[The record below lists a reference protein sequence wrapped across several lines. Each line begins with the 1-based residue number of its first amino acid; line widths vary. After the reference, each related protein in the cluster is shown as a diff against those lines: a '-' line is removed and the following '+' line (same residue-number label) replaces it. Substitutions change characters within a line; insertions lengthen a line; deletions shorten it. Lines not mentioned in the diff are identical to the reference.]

1 MILPHTGRA
10 LADAAP
16 VPYWLD
22 RPERPDPLPPLHGTH
37 TADLLVVGGGYS
49 GLWAAL
55 LAKRAAP
62 QRDVLL
68 VEAGTCGWAAS
79 GRNGGFCAASLTHGL
94 ANGVDRFP
102 EEIADL
108 ERLGRENLD
117 AIAATVAEY
126 DIDCDF
132 ARTGELAVAVAPYQ
146 LAGLAEDAELGR
158 RYGHDVRLLDA
169 DEVRAE
175 VDSPTYLGGLW
186 DRDRVALLDPAR
198 LAWGLRRACLAE
210 GVRIHEHTRVTGLR
224 RDGAALR
231 ADTLGHAASRPAGS
245 GPGAGPTDGGA
256 VRGDGRQPGGPT
268 GGGAVRG
275 DGRRPGGTPGVVRAR
290 QVVLATNAFPPLLRR
305 LRAWTVPVYDY
316 ALMTEPL
323 TAAQRDAVGWRNRQG
338 LADTG
343 NQFHYYRI
351 TDDGRILFGGYDA
364 VYHYGNRV
372 APELAQRQATF
383 AALADHFFT
392 TFPQLEG
399 LRFSHRWGGVIDT
412 CTRFC
417 PFFGT
422 AYDGRLAYAAGYTGL
437 GVGATRFG
445 ARVMLDLL
453 SGEQTP
459 LTRLDLVRR
468 TPLPFPPEPVRAA
481 GIHLTRWSL
490 ARADARD
497 GRRNL
502 WLRTLDRLGL
512 GFDS

>member
-1 MILPHTGRA
+1 MTGSHTGRTA
-10 LADAAP
+10 HPVARTLADAAP

-22 RPERPDPLPPLHGTH
+22 RPERPDPLPPLHGT
-37 TADLLVVGGGYS
+37 TDTDLLVVGGGYS
-49 GLWAAL
+49 GLWTAL
-55 LAKRAAP
+55 LAKQDHP
-62 QRDVLL
+62 DRDVLL

-94 ANGVDRFP
+94 ANGVERFP
-102 EEIADL
+102 HEIAELD
-108 ERLGRENLD
+108 RLGRENLD
-117 AIAATVAEY
+117 GIAATVEAY
-126 DIDCDF
+126 GIDCDF
-132 ARTGELAVAVAPYQ
+132 ERTGELSVAVEPYQ
-146 LAGLAEDAELGR
+146 LAGLAEDAELAR
-158 RYGHDVRLLDA
+158 RYGHDVTLLDA

-186 DRDRVALLDPAR
+186 DRDRVAMVDPAK
-198 LAWGLRRACLAE
+198 LAWGLRRAARDL

-231 ADTLGHAASRPAGS
+231 ATTA
-245 GPGAGPTDGGA
+245 GGA
-256 VRGDGRQPGGPT
+256 EAAPGQ
-268 GGGAVRG
+268 
-275 DGRRPGGTPGVVRAR
+275 VRAR

-305 LRAWTVPVYDY
+305 LRAWIVPVYDY

-323 TAAQRDAVGWRNRQG
+323 TDAQRKSIGWTNRQG

-351 TDDGRILFGGYDA
+351 TGDGRILFGGYDA

-372 APELAQRQATF
+372 APALEQRAATFTALAQ
-383 AALADHFFT
+383 HFFT
-392 TFPQLEG
+392 TFPQLDG

-412 CTRFC
+412 STRFC

-422 AYDGRLAYAAGYTGL
+422 AHEGRLAYAAGYTGL

-453 SGEQTP
+453 AGEDTP
-459 LTRLDLVRR
+459 LTRLDLVRGK
-468 TPLPFPPEPVRAA
+468 PLPFPPEPVRAA

-490 ARADARD
+490 ARADERQ

>member
-37 TADLLVVGGGYS
+37 TADLLVVGGGYA
-49 GLWAAL
+49 GLWTAL
-55 LAKRAAP
+55 LAKSDDP
-62 QRDVLL
+62 DRDVLL

-94 ANGVDRFP
+94 ANGAQRFP
-102 EEIADL
+102 GEIDEL

-117 AIAATVAEY
+117 AIAATVEAY
-126 DIDCDF
+126 GIDCDF
-132 ARTGELAVAVAPYQ
+132 ERTGELAVAVAPYQ
-146 LAGLAEDAELGR
+146 LVGLAEDAALAR
-158 RYGHDVRLLDA
+158 RYGHDVRLLDR

-175 VDSPTYLGGLW
+175 VHSPTYLGGLW
-186 DRDRVALLDPAR
+186 DTGRVALLDPAK
-198 LAWGLRRACLAE
+198 LAWGLRRACLRL
-210 GVRIHEHTRVTGLR
+210 GVRIAERTRVTGLR
-224 RDGAALR
+224 RDAATLR
-231 ADTLGHAASRPAGS
+231 AVTA
-245 GPGAGPTDGGA
+245 
-256 VRGDGRQPGGPT
+256 GGPD
-268 GGGAVRG
+268 AA
-275 DGRRPGGTPGVVRAR
+275 PGLVRAR

-305 LRAWTVPVYDY
+305 LRAWIVPVYDY

-323 TAAQRDAVGWRNRQG
+323 TPAQRDAIGWRNRQG

-351 TDDGRILFGGYDA
+351 TADGRILFGGYDA

-372 APELAQRQATF
+372 APELEQRPATF
-383 AALADHFFT
+383 TALAEHFAT
-392 TFPQLEG
+392 TFPQLAD

-422 AYDGRLAYAAGYTGL
+422 AYEGRLAYAAGFTGL

-453 SGEQTP
+453 SGADTP
-459 LTRLDLVRR
+459 LTRLDLVRS

-490 ARADARD
+490 ARADARE

>member
-1 MILPHTGRA
+1 MTGPHPGRA

-22 RPERPDPLPPLHGTH
+22 RPERPDPLPPLTGPDT
-37 TADLLVVGGGYS
+37 TELLVIGGGYA
-49 GLWAAL
+49 GLWSAL
-55 LAKRAAP
+55 LAKRDDP
-62 QRDVLL
+62 GRDVLL

-94 ANGVDRFP
+94 ANGVERFP
-102 EEIADL
+102 DEIDVL
-108 ERLGRENLD
+108 ERLGRQNLD
-117 AIAATVAEY
+117 AIAATVEAY

-132 ARTGELAVAVAPYQ
+132 ARTGELAVAVEPYQ
-146 LAGLAEDAELGR
+146 LDGLAEEAELAA
-158 RYGHDVRLLDA
+158 RYGHDVRLLDR
-169 DEVRAE
+169 DQVRAE
-175 VDSPTYLGGLW
+175 VNSPTYLGGLW
-186 DRDRVALLDPAR
+186 DTDRVALLDPAK
-198 LAWGLRRACLAE
+198 LAWGLRRACLTE
-210 GVRIHEHTRVTGLR
+210 GVRIAEHTRVTGLR
-224 RDGAALR
+224 RDGAGLR
-231 ADTLGHAASRPAGS
+231 ASTAG
-245 GPGAGPTDGGA
+245 GRDRAPG
-256 VRGDGRQPGGPT
+256 RI
-268 GGGAVRG
+268 
-275 DGRRPGGTPGVVRAR
+275 RAR

-305 LRAWTVPVYDY
+305 LQARVVPVYDY

-323 TAAQRDAVGWRNRQG
+323 ADDELKSIGWANRQG

-351 TDDGRILFGGYDA
+351 TPDNRILFGGYDA

-372 APELAQRQATF
+372 APALEQNWDTFCTLAA
-383 AALADHFFT
+383 HFFT
-392 TFPQLEG
+392 TFPQLDG
-399 LRFSHRWGGVIDT
+399 LRFSHRWGGLIDT

-422 AYDGRLAYAAGYTGL
+422 AYDGRLAYAAGFTGL

-453 SGEQTP
+453 GGEDTP

-468 TPLPFPPEPVRAA
+468 KPLPFPPEPARSV
-481 GIHLTRWSL
+481 GINLTRWSL
-490 ARADARD
+490 ARADARQ

-502 WLRTLDRLGL
+502 WLRTLDRCGL